1 MLSVLVLN
9 SQYLPI
15 QTTSVKKAIKLI
27 YRGVAV
33 AEKYSE
39 QVWKSISSEF
49 ILPSVIRLIN
59 FHKLPTRNNKLSK
72 KNILIRDK
80 NTCQYCKEKHSERTL
95 TIDHIIPKSRGGSSK
110 WDNLVAACKRCNAF
124 KADRTPEEAGMKL
137 AVKPTKLSI
146 YTHTTILRNKSEIY
160 PDWSEFLYN

>member
-1 MLSVLVLN
+1 MSVLVLN

-33 AEKYSE
+33 AEKYTDIM
-39 QVWKSISSEF
+39 WHSISSEI

-59 FHKLPTRNNKLSK
+59 FHKIPVKTYKLSK
-72 KNILIRDK
+72 KNILIRDRY
-80 NTCQYCKEKHSERTL
+80 TCQYCKQTVSDRSL
-95 TIDHIIPKSRGGSSK
+95 TIDHIIPKSRGGSSR
-110 WDNLVAACKRCNAF
+110 WENLVTACKRCNSI
-124 KADRTPEEAGMKL
+124 KADRTPEEAGML
-137 AVKPTKLSI
+137 LLSKPSRISI
-146 YTHTTILRNKSEIY
+146 HTHTTILRNRGEIY

>member
-1 MLSVLVLN
+1 MSVLVLN

-33 AEKYSE
+33 AEKYTDMM
-39 QVWKSISSEF
+39 WHSISSEI

-59 FHKLPTRNNKLSK
+59 FHKIPVKTYKLSK
-72 KNILIRDK
+72 KNILIRDRY
-80 NTCQYCKEKHSERTL
+80 TCQYCKQTVSDRSL

-110 WDNLVAACKRCNAF
+110 WENLVTACKRCNSI
-124 KADRTPEEAGMKL
+124 KADRTPEEAGML
-137 AVKPTKLSI
+137 LLSKPSRISI
-146 YTHTTILRNKSEIY
+146 HTHTTILRNRGEIY